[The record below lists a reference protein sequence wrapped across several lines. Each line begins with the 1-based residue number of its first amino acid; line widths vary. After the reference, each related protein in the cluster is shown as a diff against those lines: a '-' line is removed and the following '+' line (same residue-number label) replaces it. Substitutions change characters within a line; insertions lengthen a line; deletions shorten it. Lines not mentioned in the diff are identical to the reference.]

1 MHLVC
6 LGHVL
11 QLIKRWCKLL
21 IKQQIN
27 ELDKQ
32 LQAIQLPHNMNV
44 IYLDSTLMSDQW
56 KAKTLVASHFVLYA
70 MVIKLLHCPKT
81 PEEIT
86 LAEQLIDRYC
96 EQAPLV
102 YDQRIEL
109 LTLHA
114 HLHLA
119 DQAQL
124 HGGLAFTYAYS
135 FKSSIRFIKRKAHG
149 KQQIEQS
156 SVTPEIQHLVID
168 NSFSIVKQKQCQK
181 GLHEGMVMVKSGS
194 KTYSGVIAHTGKDI
208 LDL

>member
-1 MHLVC
+1 MRMASPLKN
-6 LGHVL
+6 GAP
-11 QLIKRWCKLL
+11 
-21 IKQQIN
+21 
-27 ELDKQ
+27 LDKQ

-44 IYLDSTLMSDQW
+44 IYVDSTLMSDQW
-56 KAKTLVASHFVLYA
+56 KAKNSRLVVLYIGVPLVIPHLSQLVASHFVLYA
-70 MVIKLLHCPKT
+70 MAIKLLHCPKT

-119 DQAQL
+119 DQAQI

-149 KQQIEQS
+149 SKSLATQIAYWTNLQCMSEP
-156 SVTPEIQHLVID
+156 TKFEIPISTAVNQIDMNHLSID
-168 NSFSIVKQKQCQK
+168 SYRDQ
-181 GLHEGMVMVKSGS
+181 
-194 KTYSGVIAHTGKDI
+194 
-208 LDL
+208 